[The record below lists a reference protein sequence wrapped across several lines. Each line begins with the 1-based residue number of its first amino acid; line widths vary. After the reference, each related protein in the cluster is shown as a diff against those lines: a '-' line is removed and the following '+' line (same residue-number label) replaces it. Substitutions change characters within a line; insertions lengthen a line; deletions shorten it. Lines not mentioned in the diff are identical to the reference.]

1 MASQVKKKL
10 FGLITRQERWGLSAR
25 GWFCLIAFAI
35 VRRPGLGV
43 QRAAISGADET
54 RGYEGAGGGG
64 VDSAVRSLKAAVAE
78 IQAGHYEKVYTTGG
92 PIAGSDGAT
101 NDFNTSASIGAEWL
115 VKAGVPAE
123 LVQMVPSHVAGRDR
137 TYSSAVAL
145 REWFRTNHVT
155 VASVNVLTE
164 DVHARRT
171 RLLFQEAFGKTTEIG
186 IISVQN
192 PDYDPKRW
200 WRYSEGVREVL
211 GESIAY
217 LYANFLFHPGKPAA
231 QVP

>member
-10 FGLITRQERWGLSAR
+10 FGLLTRQERWGLSAR
-25 GWFCLIAFAI
+25 GWLCLLALVLFG
-35 VRRPGLGV
+35 GLGWV
-43 QRAAISGADET
+43 LNVRPFLAQTKRVDT
-54 RGYEGAGGGG
+54 KVLVVEGWIRQFG
-64 VDSAVRSLKAAVAE
+64 LKAAVQE
-78 IQAGHYEKVYTTGG
+78 IQSGRYQKVYTTGG

-101 NDFNTSASIGAEWL
+101 NDFNTAASVGAEWL
-115 VKAGVPAE
+115 VKAGVPAD

-137 TYSSAVAL
+137 TYSSALAL
-145 REWFRTNHVT
+145 REWFRTNN
-155 VASVNVLTE
+155 VAVVSVNVLTE

-192 PDYDPKRW
+192 PDYEPKHW

-217 LYANFLFHPGKPAA
+217 LYANFLFHPEKPAA
-231 QVP
+231 KQ

>member
-1 MASQVKKKL
+1 MKKKL
-10 FGLITRQERWGLSAR
+10 FGLFTRKERWGLSAR
-25 GWFCLIAFAI
+25 GWFCLLA
-35 VRRPGLGV
+35 VLVLGGLGWVLNV
-43 QRAAISGADET
+43 QPFLAQT
-54 RGYEGAGGGG
+54 RRTDTRILVVEGWVREFALK
-64 VDSAVRSLKAAVAE
+64 SALTE
-78 IQAGHYEKVYTTGG
+78 IQSGRYQKVYTTGG

-101 NDFNTSASIGAEWL
+101 NDFNTAASVGAEWL
-115 VKAGVPAE
+115 VKAGVPAD

-171 RLLFQEAFGKTTEIG
+171 RLLFQEAFGKTMEIG
-186 IISVQN
+186 IISVPN
-192 PDYDPKRW
+192 PDYVPKRW

-217 LYANFLFHPGKPAA
+217 VYANFLFRPEKPGGNE
-231 QVP
+231 

>member
-1 MASQVKKKL
+1 MVSQVKKKL
-10 FGLITRQERWGLSAR
+10 FGLFTRKERWGLSAR
-25 GWFCLIAFAI
+25 GWFCLLAVILLG
-35 VRRPGLGV
+35 GLGWIFNV
-43 QRAAISGADET
+43 RPFLAQTKRMDT
-54 RGYEGAGGGG
+54 KVLVVEGWIRQFGLQA
-64 VDSAVRSLKAAVAE
+64 AVRE
-78 IQAGHYEKVYTTGG
+78 IQSGGYQKVYTTGG

-115 VKAGVPAE
+115 VKAGVPAD
-123 LVQMVPSHVAGRDR
+123 LVQMVPSHVSGRDR
-137 TYSSAVAL
+137 TYSSAIAL
-145 REWFRTNHVT
+145 KEWFRTNNLT

-171 RLLFQEAFGKTTEIG
+171 RLLFQEAFGKTAEIG

-192 PDYDPKRW
+192 PDYDPNHW

-217 LYANFLFHPGKPAA
+217 MYAEFLFRPGKTVK
-231 QVP
+231 Q